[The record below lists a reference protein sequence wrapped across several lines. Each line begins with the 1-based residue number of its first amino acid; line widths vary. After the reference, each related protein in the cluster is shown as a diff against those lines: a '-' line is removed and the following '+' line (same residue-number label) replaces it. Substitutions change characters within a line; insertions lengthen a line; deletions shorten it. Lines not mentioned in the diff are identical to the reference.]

1 MIITALAFGLSNL
14 SRSLDFV
21 KVSFH
26 FLFPDARFAIAL
38 KALFAHFSSL
48 KLAKL
53 AFNRTYKRS
62 TL

>member
-26 FLFPDARFAIAL
+26 FFFFPDARFAIVL

-53 AFNRTYKRS
+53 VFNLT
-62 TL
+62 

>member
-26 FLFPDARFAIAL
+26 FFFPHARFAIVL

-53 AFNRTYKRS
+53 VFNLT
-62 TL
+62 